1 MVLPRGDDFSVQTT
15 QEDFRKNLRR
25 LPTSPEL
32 RAARQ
37 QPLSP
42 EAVKLRQCKLGELFC
57 VAAFSRLD
65 ICDRL
70 ARIASLANSLQG
82 SDVYRASNLVTT
94 VPARRQAAILK
105 CASSPY
111 PGPPARGEADGR
123 IRSRA
128 GEVHCGAMTLVC
140 WSVAIFA
147 DQLPESKCRLG
158 YVMGLTF
165 STLNGPCHFLQWAS
179 KLTRKLAKSCW
190 GVEVFACSDM
200 LEHTPPARELF
211 EPSLALSPGMIGF
224 EDGESLSTYLRGKR
238 AIAERYRAGHP
249 LGIQQSFG
257 SRELGNAFSLPGF
270 ENPADGSTK
279 VKSDMAPPYGNWDR
293 AHSPREYFDRSEAS
307 PRESEVADF
316 VFLPG
321 LFLPF
326 STSLRYIYAW
336 PLQIINILCVS
347 GRQRGFL
354 LSLLS

>member
-1 MVLPRGDDFSVQTT
+1 MSHATSKVFAELRRLVGEGRIAFSRFLVRSVCSFSRFVFLEDGGAVGPYANHIGDIVGCGESEVIAKIRVFSDYRFESRGCTRSPPPHVGMVLPRGDDFSVQTT
-15 QEDFRKNLRR
+15 QEDFRKNVRR

-42 EAVKLRQCKLGELFC
+42 EAVKLRQCKFGELFG

-70 ARIASLANSLQG
+70 ARIASLANSSQG

-147 DQLPESKCRLG
+147 DQLPEGKCQLG
-158 YVMGLTF
+158 YVMGLMF

-179 KLTRKLAKSCW
+179 KLTRKLAKSC
-190 GVEVFACSDM
+190 
-200 LEHTPPARELF
+200 
-211 EPSLALSPGMIGF
+211 
-224 EDGESLSTYLRGKR
+224 
-238 AIAERYRAGHP
+238 
-249 LGIQQSFG
+249 
-257 SRELGNAFSLPGF
+257 
-270 ENPADGSTK
+270 
-279 VKSDMAPPYGNWDR
+279 
-293 AHSPREYFDRSEAS
+293 
-307 PRESEVADF
+307 
-316 VFLPG
+316 
-321 LFLPF
+321 
-326 STSLRYIYAW
+326 
-336 PLQIINILCVS
+336 
-347 GRQRGFL
+347 
-354 LSLLS
+354 